1 MNTHAATLVATG
13 AAGFFLGGAEGAAAS
28 VLAWTAVLIGYWW
41 LRARKAQALPGPT
54 APPQPSAYADIE
66 DVIDRLDDRA
76 RERNWSLG
84 KRFEIARMACENR
97 TMSIDELERRYDRG
111 IRSAPDKT
119 RQDSSEGPKDDV
131 SE

>member
-1 MNTHAATLVATG
+1 MNRHAATLFATG

-66 DVIDRLDDRA
+66 DIVDRLDDRA

-84 KRFEIARMACENR
+84 KRFEIARLACENR
-97 TMSIDELERRYDRG
+97 TISIDELERLYDRG
-111 IRSAPDKT
+111 LRSAPEKT
-119 RQDSSEGPKDDV
+119 RQNTPESPEDDESV
-131 SE
+131 